1 MSYVILVL
9 GNVGV
14 GKTSLINCVVQTST
28 TTDDDD
34 VVEQQQ
40 EAATI
45 TTAVTNNNNH
55 HTTPTKQAPCH
66 EGMDPL
72 SPMSPQSPV
81 SPIMPQRRGID
92 AHHAV
97 LPGKDG
103 EEDQRYTLVKTF
115 AILILRIP
123 LTIAYA

>member
-14 GKTSLINCVVQTST
+14 GKTSLINCVVHTNT
-28 TTDDDD
+28 TTDD
-34 VVEQQQ
+34 EQQ
-40 EAATI
+40 EDVAP
-45 TTAVTNNNNH
+45 VTNS
-55 HTTPTKQAPCH
+55 HTTPTKQHPYH

-72 SPMSPQSPV
+72 SPMLPLSPV

-97 LPGKDG
+97 LPGKEG
-103 EEDQRYTLVKTF
+103 EDQRYTLVRF
-115 AILILRIP
+115 LQF
-123 LTIAYA
+123 